1 MTEPVRSE
9 KPVAIVTGGG
19 SGIGAAVAER
29 LADSHRVII
38 CGRRRGSLEAVA
50 GRTGAQAV
58 AMDITDHDAAR
69 RLVSETVERHGRLDG
84 LVLNAGILVPG
95 SIADLSVADWERQIS
110 VNLTAPFVMTQAAL
124 PHLLRSRGAVVA
136 VSSVGAVQTGPD
148 VSAYSASKAGISQ
161 FVKCLAYEYARHGL
175 RANVVAPGWIRSEM
189 ADEEMRALPIGND
202 LDAAYAK
209 VSEHVPQ
216 RRAGTSME
224 AAEVIAFLLSPAASF
239 VNGAVYAVD
248 GGSLVA
254 NSGMTYVDGLSA
266 G

>member
-1 MTEPVRSE
+1 MQANRPV
-9 KPVAIVTGGG
+9 VIVTGGG

-29 LADSHRVII
+29 LTASHRVII
-38 CGRRRGSLEAVA
+38 CGRRKTSLEAVA
-50 GRTGAQAV
+50 ARTGAEPFALDV
-58 AMDITDHDAAR
+58 TDHAATR
-69 RLVSETVERHGRLDG
+69 GMVAQVVERHGRLDG
-84 LVLNAGILVPG
+84 LVLNAGILAPASV
-95 SIADLSVADWERQIS
+95 ADLSIEDWERQIA
-110 VNLTAPFVMTQAAL
+110 VNLTAPFVMIQAAL
-124 PHLLRSRGAVVA
+124 PHLLASRGAVVS
-136 VSSVGAVQTGPD
+136 VSSVGAVQTGPGI
-148 VSAYSASKAGISQ
+148 SAYSAAKAGISQ
-161 FVKCLAYEYARHGL
+161 FTKCLAYEYARHGL

-202 LDAAYAK
+202 LEAAYAK

-266 G
+266 D

>member
-1 MTEPVRSE
+1 MNTD

-29 LADSHRVII
+29 LANSHRVVI
-38 CGRRRGSLEAVA
+38 CGRRKDALDAVA
-50 GRTGAQAV
+50 ARTGAIPIALDV
-58 AMDITDHDAAR
+58 TDHDAVR
-69 RLVSETVERHGRLDG
+69 RLVTQTVERHGRLDG
-84 LVLNAGILVPG
+84 LVLNSA
-95 SIADLSVADWERQIS
+95 SIAELAIADWERQIT
-110 VNLTAPFVMTQAAL
+110 VNLTAPFAMTQAAL
-124 PHLLRSRGAVVA
+124 PHLLASRGAVVA
-136 VSSVGAVQTGPD
+136 VSSVGAVQTGPGI
-148 VSAYSASKAGISQ
+148 SAYSAAKAGLSQ
-161 FVKCLAYEYARHGL
+161 FMRCLAYEYARHGL

-189 ADEEMRALPIGND
+189 ADEEMRALPIGVD

-216 RRAGTSME
+216 RRAGSLME